1 MSFMITDFSDFIN
14 HQWKVVNDGVMGGF
28 SSSQLQ
34 IQSDGHALFLGVLT
48 TANNGGFASVKNIHS
63 INLKDFNTFV
73 LRVKG
78 DGKQYS
84 FRFKTA
90 HDKKINE
97 WSYESRFW
105 TISGQ
110 WQTIELPIHDF
121 YPVYRGRILNNMP
134 KPDLANIK
142 EYGLMVSNRQE
153 GRFQI
158 EIQYLEAVNRNYTD

>member
-1 MSFMITDFSDFIN
+1 MITDFSDFTN

-28 SSSQLQ
+28 SKSHLQ
-34 IQSDGHALFLGVLT
+34 IQSDGHALFLGELT
-48 TANNGGFASVKNIHS
+48 TANNGGFATVKNSHS
-63 INLKDFNTFV
+63 LNLKGYDTIV

-78 DGKQYS
+78 DGKRYC

-90 HDKKINE
+90 QGDQINE

-110 WQTIELPIHDF
+110 WQTIELPIKDF
-121 YPVYRGRILNNMP
+121 YPVYRGKILNNMP

-142 EYGLMVSNRQE
+142 EYGIMVSNRQE
-153 GRFQI
+153 GLFQI
-158 EIQYLEAVNRNYTD
+158 EIKYLEAATKGHSD